1 MTVFFSDCKKVL
13 LTFVVG
19 LTLAASSS
27 SVSADTLVGKVVA
40 LSDGDTIT
48 VLDAQYV
55 QHKIRLSGIDAPEK
69 TQAFG
74 TRAKELLSDLVF
86 DQIVS
91 VEYQKFDRYGRAIGK
106 ILVKGVDA
114 NLQLVKEGMAWHYKK
129 YQKEQ
134 SASDREVYSRA
145 EDLARSQKRGLWK
158 DADAIAPW
166 EFRAQ
171 KKERK

>member
-1 MTVFFSDCKKVL
+1 MVLGLAIGFSL
-13 LTFVVG
+13 FVSFSNASAE
-19 LTLAASSS
+19 TLA
-27 SVSADTLVGKVVA
+27 GRVVA
-40 LSDGDTIT
+40 LSDGDSIT
-48 VLDAQYV
+48 VLDAKNM

-69 TQAFG
+69 RQAYG
-74 TRAKELLSDLVF
+74 ARSKQMLSDLVF
-86 DQIVS
+86 NKLVS
-91 VEYQKFDRYGRAIGK
+91 VEYKKFDRYDRVIGK
-106 ILVKGVDA
+106 VFVKGVDA

-134 SASDREVYSRA
+134 SASDRESYSRA

-158 DADAIAPW
+158 DADAIPPW